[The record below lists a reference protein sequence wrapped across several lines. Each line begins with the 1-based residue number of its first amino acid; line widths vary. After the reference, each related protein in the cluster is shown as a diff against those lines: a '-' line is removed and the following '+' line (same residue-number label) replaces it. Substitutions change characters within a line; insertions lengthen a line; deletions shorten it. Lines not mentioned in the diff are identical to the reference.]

1 MVCHTYAL
9 KIIPQAINHDKTPV
23 TTGPATNLFL
33 IVTWFVVLA
42 HSAIQPR
49 TVPLPLGTII
59 SDFFSCLYILPE
71 SLMQITS

>member
-9 KIIPQAINHDKTPV
+9 KIIPQAINHDKTLV

-42 HSAIQPR
+42 HSVIQPR

-59 SDFFSCLYILPE
+59 SDFFS
-71 SLMQITS
+71 